1 MTKIKLL
8 LLPILF
14 TLLTLPV
21 FAVGKPDNPGNINSQ
36 EKRELAQARLD
47 EAKLK
52 SCQARENS
60 IMKRAERLGNLA
72 ANMLEKFDAITERVK
87 EFYETKVVPD
97 GNTVENYDD
106 LVADIDA
113 KKEAAQASLDNAQD
127 AISAFSCD
135 SDDPKGLLTQYR
147 EDMQDVKSA
156 LKDYR
161 TSIKNLIVAVHTAAG
176 EAEGENTNE

>member
-1 MTKIKLL
+1 MIKIKLL
-8 LLPILF
+8 VLPILF

-36 EKRELAQARLD
+36 EKRGLAQARLD

-60 IMKRAERLGNLA
+60 IMKRAERLGNLVW
-72 ANMLEKFDAITERVK
+72 NII
-87 EFYETKVVPD
+87 
-97 GNTVENYDD
+97 DD
-106 LVADIDA
+106 

-176 EAEGENTNE
+176 EAEGENT